1 MISLYN
7 LNGKKYFSVLLICQ
21 LSVFL
26 IGLFFVLLFVLDLD
40 GRVEISNAIISIPLL
55 ILYGILALWIG
66 LFWKALS
73 QIIFSHSSAT
83 RTIFQRWFLIPLNA
97 FCLIGAY
104 ATHTLLLLHQGNNH
118 FVIAFLPLLLAG
130 ILGVFTTSFFVVKLL
145 RSIKDDETLY
155 IRSQKILDEL
165 KEKFGTISTKRIEL
179 SINMASGKSVAS
191 PTPDQQGFQVMG
203 LMSKPW
209 YDMSDLPG
217 AKLLENSYE
226 IIRQEALEAIKN
238 KSILE
243 PYHYLGVNRGGWDSV
258 ELIEAGKKI
267 EKNSLH
273 LPKTVSLLEKISN
286 HTRLTDAALSV
297 LKPGEVI
304 KPHRDPD
311 NFHITCHLG
320 IVIPNKCGISVAGES
335 RTWEEGKCLFFDSSY
350 EHTAWNNS
358 DTPRVVLLLIFYKPE
373 LTDIEK
379 DFLQYVFIEKFPD
392 RMIISPEEHFV
403 SQLR

>member
-1 MISLYN
+1 MLNLYN
-7 LNGKKYFSVLLICQ
+7 LNGKKYIYQLLICQ
-21 LSVFL
+21 LSIFFT
-26 IGLFFVLLFVLDLD
+26 GLLFVLLFVLNLD
-40 GRVEISNAIISIPLL
+40 GWIDISDTIISIPLL
-55 ILYGILALWIG
+55 FFYGILALWIG

-73 QIIFSHSSAT
+73 KITFSHSSST
-83 RTIFQRWFLIPLNA
+83 RTIFQRWFLIPITA

-104 ATHTLLLLHQGNNH
+104 TTHTLLLLHQGNNH
-118 FVIAFLPLLLAG
+118 FVIAFIPLLLAG
-130 ILGVFTTSFFVVKLL
+130 ILGVFTTSFFVAKLL
-145 RSIKDDETLY
+145 STIKDDEKLY
-155 IRSQKILDEL
+155 LRSQKLLSEL
-165 KEKFGTISTKRIEL
+165 KEKFGTSPIKRIEL

-226 IIRQEALEAIKN
+226 IIRQEALEAIEN
-238 KSILE
+238 KAILQ
-243 PYHYLGVNRGGWDSV
+243 PYHYLGVNRGGWDSI
-258 ELIEAGKKI
+258 ELIEAGKKV

-273 LPKTVSLLEKISN
+273 FPKTVYLLENIST

-350 EHTAWNNS
+350 EHTAWNDS

-379 DFLQYVFIEKFPD
+379 DFLQYVFIENFPD
-392 RMIISPEEHFV
+392 RMITSLEDHLV
-403 SQLR
+403 SQQR